1 MNRLDFGFS
10 YIVDVFF
17 VFAVRSSKYGGMM
30 GLVESMLFIFSFS
43 TFLQALPMIFLTIF
57 FTSSKLAY
65 NCFFLNKCFNLVW
78 TDPDIVCSFA
88 FNDPHWSILIILLR
102 CLWVES
108 TQWLLNY
115 NFNRT
120 VSSLS
125 PFMDSSISV
134 SEISQLLE
142 HTFNAV
148 ASFTDLFWAFTIIFQ
163 KYFFT
168 LWMPIWY
175 CTGLCFFVIHFL
187 MQIRCRDSTAR
198 SNTAR

>member
-65 NCFFLNKCFNLVW
+65 NCFFKQMFQFGMNGSGHRLFFCFLNNV
-78 TDPDIVCSFA
+78 
-88 FNDPHWSILIILLR
+88 PHWSILIILLR

-120 VSSLS
+120 VSPLS

-134 SEISQLLE
+134 SGEISQLLE

-148 ASFTDLFWAFTIIFQ
+148 VSFTDLF
-163 KYFFT
+163 
-168 LWMPIWY
+168 
-175 CTGLCFFVIHFL
+175 
-187 MQIRCRDSTAR
+187 
-198 SNTAR
+198 

>member
-30 GLVESMLFIFSFS
+30 GLVESMLFFFSFS
-43 TFLQALPMIFLTIF
+43 TFLQALPMIFMTIF

-65 NCFFLNKCFNLVW
+65 NWFFLNKCFNLVW

-88 FNDPHWSILIILLR
+88 FNVPHWSILIILLR

-120 VSSLS
+120 VSLS
-125 PFMDSSISV
+125 PFMDSSMSF
-134 SEISQLLE
+134 SEISQLPSMLLPPLP
-142 HTFNAV
+142 TFSEPLLFFFQNISLPYECQYGTV
-148 ASFTDLFWAFTIIFQ
+148 LVFASSSYI
-163 KYFFT
+163 
-168 LWMPIWY
+168 
-175 CTGLCFFVIHFL
+175 
-187 MQIRCRDSTAR
+187 S
-198 SNTAR
+198 

>member
-17 VFAVRSSKYGGMM
+17 VFAVRSSKYDGTCRADAVF
-30 GLVESMLFIFSFS
+30 LFSFS

-65 NCFFLNKCFNLVW
+65 NCFFLTNVSIW
-78 TDPDIVCSFA
+78 YERIRTSFVLLLL
-88 FNDPHWSILIILLR
+88 NNVPHWSILIILLR

-148 ASFTDLFWAFTIIFQ
+148 ASFTDLF
-163 KYFFT
+163 
-168 LWMPIWY
+168 
-175 CTGLCFFVIHFL
+175 
-187 MQIRCRDSTAR
+187 
-198 SNTAR
+198 

>member
-1 MNRLDFGFS
+1 MILAFLTS
-10 YIVDVFF
+10 L
-17 VFAVRSSKYGGMM
+17 MC
-30 GLVESMLFIFSFS
+30 FSFS
-43 TFLQALPMIFLTIF
+43 PCGVLRDDGTCRANAVFISLLAPSSRHCQWFSWQFF

-65 NCFFLNKCFNLVW
+65 NWFFFKQMYVSIW
-78 TDPDIVCSFA
+78 YERIRTSFVLLKIA
-88 FNDPHWSILIILLR
+88 FNVPHWSILIILLR

>member
-17 VFAVRSSKYGGMM
+17 VFAVRSSKYGGIM

-57 FTSSKLAY
+57 FSLHPSQRITG
-65 NCFFLNKCFNLVW
+65 FFLTNVSIW
-78 TDPDIVCSFA
+78 YERIRTSFVLLLL
-88 FNDPHWSILIILLR
+88 NNVPHWSILIILLR

-148 ASFTDLFWAFTIIFQ
+148 PSFTDLF
-163 KYFFT
+163 
-168 LWMPIWY
+168 
-175 CTGLCFFVIHFL
+175 
-187 MQIRCRDSTAR
+187 
-198 SNTAR
+198 

>member
-1 MNRLDFGFS
+1 
-10 YIVDVFF
+10 
-17 VFAVRSSKYGGMM
+17 M
-30 GLVESMLFIFSFS
+30 GLVESMLGFFFSFS
-43 TFLQALPMIFLTIF
+43 TFLQPLPMIFMTIF

-65 NCFFLNKCFNLVW
+65 NWFFLNKSRFQFGMNGSGHRLFFCFQCPALV
-78 TDPDIVCSFA
+78 
-88 FNDPHWSILIILLR
+88 NILIILLR

-108 TQWLLNY
+108 TQWLLSY

-168 LWMPIWY
+168 LWMPIWH
-175 CTGLCFFVIHFL
+175 CTRLCK
-187 MQIRCRDSTAR
+187 
-198 SNTAR
+198 

>member
-17 VFAVRSSKYGGMM
+17 VFAMRSSKYGGMM

-65 NCFFLNKCFNLVW
+65 NCFFFKQMFQFGMNGSGHRLFFCFQCPALV
-78 TDPDIVCSFA
+78 
-88 FNDPHWSILIILLR
+88 NILIIMLR

-108 TQWLLNY
+108 TQWLLSY

-148 ASFTDLFWAFTIIFQ
+148 ASFTDLF
-163 KYFFT
+163 
-168 LWMPIWY
+168 
-175 CTGLCFFVIHFL
+175 
-187 MQIRCRDSTAR
+187 
-198 SNTAR
+198 

>member
-1 MNRLDFGFS
+1 MILAFLTS
-10 YIVDVFF
+10 L
-17 VFAVRSSKYGGMM
+17 MC
-30 GLVESMLFIFSFS
+30 FSFS
-43 TFLQALPMIFLTIF
+43 PCGVLRDDGTCRANAVFISLLAPSSRHCQWFSWQFF

-88 FNDPHWSILIILLR
+88 FNVPHWSILIILLR

-108 TQWLLNY
+108 TQLLLNY

-120 VSSLS
+120 ISSLS

-148 ASFTDLFWAFTIIFQ
+148 ASFTDPFWAFTIIFQ

-175 CTGLCFFVIHFL
+175 CTRLCFFVIHFL
-187 MQIRCRDSTAR
+187 MEIRCRDSTAR
-198 SNTAR
+198 SNNAR

>member
-17 VFAVRSSKYGGMM
+17 VFALRSSKYGGMM
-30 GLVESMLFIFSFS
+30 GLVEPMLFL
-43 TFLQALPMIFLTIF
+43 FLFQHLPPGIANDFPDNFF

-65 NCFFLNKCFNLVW
+65 NCFFFKTNISIW
-78 TDPDIVCSFA
+78 YERIRTSFVLLLSI
-88 FNDPHWSILIILLR
+88 NDPHWSILIILLR

-148 ASFTDLFWAFTIIFQ
+148 ASFTDLF
-163 KYFFT
+163 
-168 LWMPIWY
+168 
-175 CTGLCFFVIHFL
+175 
-187 MQIRCRDSTAR
+187 
-198 SNTAR
+198 